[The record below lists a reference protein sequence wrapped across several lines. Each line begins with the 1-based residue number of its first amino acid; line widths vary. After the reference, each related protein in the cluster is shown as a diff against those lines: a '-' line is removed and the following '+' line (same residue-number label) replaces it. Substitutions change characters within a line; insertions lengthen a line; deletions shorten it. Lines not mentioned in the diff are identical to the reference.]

1 MQHRR
6 PPRPAAGRAHSTLEC
21 RPGSPSGP
29 SRSLGRGRGARQRG
43 HRQPHLWTAVEG
55 VKMSRGPGLRASPHN
70 RAAQGHM
77 QKIPGLRSSGAKLE
91 ITRPPGAC
99 PFGRCKGR
107 RQRHRWGGPL
117 RRWAAVRSRVNLR
130 QDSPRCWA
138 QAGNQQRGRGVG
150 SGHLSSVL
158 GVIA

>member
-1 MQHRR
+1 
-6 PPRPAAGRAHSTLEC
+6 
-21 RPGSPSGP
+21 
-29 SRSLGRGRGARQRG
+29 
-43 HRQPHLWTAVEG
+43 
-55 VKMSRGPGLRASPHN
+55 MSRGPGLRASPHN

-117 RRWAAVRSRVNLR
+117 RHWAAVRSRVNLR
-130 QDSPRCWA
+130 QDSPHCWA